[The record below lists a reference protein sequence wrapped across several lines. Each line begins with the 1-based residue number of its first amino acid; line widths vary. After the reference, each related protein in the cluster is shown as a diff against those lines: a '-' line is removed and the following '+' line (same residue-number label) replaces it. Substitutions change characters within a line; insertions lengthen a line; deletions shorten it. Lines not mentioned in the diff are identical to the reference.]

1 MSLFWCS
8 NISLN
13 ASGDQIITL
22 ISLEIQIKS
31 IIIPSLNLKGD
42 LQVNGD
48 TYFSNGENTY
58 AFIDTQQK
66 FMGVN
71 SLEILN
77 KYQTSIANINY
88 SKLNLSKQNMVVSS
102 SLYPNFVAERIPLG
116 EIIVDPK
123 TGVSRPNIQ
132 SGFFTAVAPM
142 TIRRTS
148 NYYTFQEMYNYSQ
161 DYCNPTYKYITPNPP
176 EFVSMLGKS
185 TKETPIYTKYIAG
198 PSFVYEIKDNT
209 GDTNILGR
217 TFMGI
222 DRITPTGTIKA
233 GFGIQ
238 VNDYDNGSNYRD
250 LLYIDNNS
258 QLSVN
263 SIKLGDHL
271 LAIDAD
277 GNLCFDGQKVTL
289 TPVTK

>member
-8 NISLN
+8 KVS
-13 ASGDQIITL
+13 SGIITL
-22 ISLEIQIKS
+22 ISLELQVNS

-42 LQVNGD
+42 LQVSGD
-48 TYFSNGENTY
+48 TYFSNGENAY

-116 EIIVDPK
+116 EIIVDPN
-123 TGVSRPNIQ
+123 TGTTSPNIK

-148 NYYTFQEMYNYSQ
+148 NYYTFQDMYNYSQ
-161 DYCNPTYKYITPNPP
+161 DYCNPVYKYITPNPP

-185 TKETPIYTKYIAG
+185 TKANPIYTKYTAG

-222 DRITPTGTIKA
+222 DRITKTGTIKA

-238 VNDYDNGSNYRD
+238 VNDYDNNSNYRD

-258 QLSVN
+258 QMSVN
-263 SIKLGDHL
+263 SINLGGHL
-271 LAIDAD
+271 LEVDTN
-277 GNLCFDGQKVTL
+277 GNLCFDGKIVNL
-289 TPVTK
+289 TSPPSATS